1 MDRNDSRG
9 DMALLAELPQ
19 STGLRFGAAV
29 QHSWSARRAVNPGLL
44 ALSILRDEERCNLL
58 SAWIASG
65 GGTPSF
71 FPAEADALLDC
82 IAEQLPDPSL
92 SLGLCR
98 LEQLTLRASNHAISF
113 KAPEPAFLQLRRVIR
128 RARHAGIV
136 LFVGDVDAVLSTLLR
151 RNSPPS
157 RSEATALL
165 VAPGLRR
172 LWRIA
177 TPLEN
182 ELWTRLSAPTAA
194 QALLQDGYPGAAI
207 ETLLHV
213 GALEYA

>member
-1 MDRNDSRG
+1 
-9 DMALLAELPQ
+9 MALLEELPQ
-19 STGLRFGAAV
+19 STGLRFRAAL
-29 QHSWSARRAVNPGLL
+29 QHSWCARRAVNPGLL
-44 ALSILRDEERCNLL
+44 ALSILRHEERRNLL
-58 SAWIASG
+58 NAWVASG

-82 IAEQLPDPSL
+82 IAEQLPDPSP
-92 SLGLCR
+92 GLAMCR
-98 LEQLTLRASNHAISF
+98 LEQLTLRANNHAISF
-113 KAPEPAFLQLRRVIR
+113 KAREPAFLQLQRVIR
-128 RARHAGIV
+128 RARHAGIL
-136 LFVGDVDAVLSTLLR
+136 LFDGEVEAILCTLLR
-151 RNSPPS
+151 RNLPAP

-182 ELWTRLSAPTAA
+182 DLWTRLSAPAAAMTLLQEGYPAA
-194 QALLQDGYPGAAI
+194 QI
-207 ETLLHV
+207 ETLLYV